1 MRKMTRKD
9 AEYIMGMVGM
19 LTVLELANME
29 DFIEIMIMLE
39 DGMVDLP
46 DDSVDYLVH
55 LLQAIHGDDP

>member
-9 AEYIMGMVGM
+9 AEKIMLG
-19 LTVLELANME
+19 LADME
-29 DFIEIMIMLE
+29 DFIEVMIVLE